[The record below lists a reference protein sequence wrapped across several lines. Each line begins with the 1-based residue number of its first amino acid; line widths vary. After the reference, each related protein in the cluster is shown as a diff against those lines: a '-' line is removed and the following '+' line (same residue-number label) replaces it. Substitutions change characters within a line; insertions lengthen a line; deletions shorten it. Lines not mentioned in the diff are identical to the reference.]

1 MPLHGKIVVI
11 KRSGGDGTEFPLT
24 ASCLFGRKPDCDI
37 RIQVAQV
44 SKEHCRIDLN
54 ENKEVI
60 LTNLS
65 SVNPTRVNGE
75 ALQQSERLKHGDVIT
90 IVDRSFRFEYPPA
103 PTPKKFAK
111 EGKSESPKPHLKDGT
126 NHSIQRSLED
136 TKEAGDME
144 PSKAVSPFSDLYQM
158 IRKSLDVK
166 TPRKYSD
173 NNFQRPMRKIQEDAA
188 TIEPPKTDLACG
200 EGVAEAITP
209 KSNQKIKNPSQI
221 LVSDAAHTPLKDAE
235 NVISEA
241 TSPQTRQRMA
251 PQRFSAGDAMEKVC
265 SPTPKSPMRRR
276 SKEVTP
282 AKEQGKVMHSPKAD
296 SAGVAGKVL
305 KKRKSAEL
313 LMKKR
318 VSFGGYLVPELFD
331 KKLPPDSPLRKGDTP
346 RRSLSLEK
354 PKQSLLRRASV
365 IGLLNEADVMESP
378 NRPPAKKSLKR
389 KSLSPGK
396 TKSVS
401 LNRKSPGKKS
411 PKSASPKRES
421 PGKKSP
427 KSASP
432 KRASP
437 GKKSPKSA
445 SPKRASPG
453 KKSPKSASPKRESP
467 GKKSPKSASPKRE
480 SFGKKSP
487 KAASL
492 KRESPGKKSPKSKT
506 PSPKL
511 PRSTRVSP
519 KGASPRKKSPKSSTL
534 SAIASPS
541 GKKSPTSKPS
551 TPKRAFSFSKKL
563 ATPMANTRTSLKS
576 TPSQETPKAKTSSA
590 SQRETSS
597 VQGRFSVSRIKTPSP
612 IAEDAVTTQC
622 AMDTPK
628 IPLRRKSMK
637 STSRKTPC
645 LARSAVKVMLRRSSV
660 SRASLKVMS
669 TWADTVKFGKAKV
682 KAVVPAKKVLKST
695 SNATTVKKNMSK
707 QKTPVRKPLGHTST
721 GHANSPVTIIV
732 GRALKQTAV
741 HAAAVPKV
749 VFSTAISKKNLKM
762 DEDLSGISEMFKT
775 PVNERKQSSLQN
787 KSSAVKAPVGVME
800 SALPEPSLLN
810 TPEEPGE
817 MMVSPLTAASVVK
830 AGRFNKEAVK
840 RLLDDES
847 SFNCDV
853 STLDSVATPEQKPQL
868 PECLTGGKR
877 TTNTLTQE
885 PVQALRE
892 KLVQTP
898 KQKPEQ
904 QELVPGVKKITPKPK
919 NEPVEDLRGKL
930 LKTPKQKPEQQECL
944 TGVKRIMKTP
954 RQKTTPIE
962 HLRGKLLK
970 TPKQKPQVAD
980 ISFGGLADLLK
991 TPQGQESQSQEADT
1005 ETPNVE
1011 ITPMSCMSDVKRM
1024 VKTPKQKSAPVEDMF
1039 GIERLMKTPKER
1051 SEPVEEHFGIKRL
1064 VKSPRLRGN
1073 APVEDFEGLQDLM
1086 EEPIPEPLK
1095 QTETSECGDQATLNS
1110 SDLVIAAK
1118 ELDFTLG
1125 QAQNEDG
1132 SSKLDISKGETAT
1145 VLVEVPIDYC
1155 EPSDAKEVFSEAV
1168 IEDETPAMTEIPAT
1182 DAAPSKKPIR
1192 GRKAKMVK
1200 SKAANNK
1207 QEMAEP
1213 SQDIVPVRGRR
1224 GRNADPVGPTRDV
1237 VEPAQE
1243 EAKAAQTTK
1252 KGRGAKKVSEQVETF
1267 PESKQSLPP
1276 ADNGRDAP
1284 LEKDAVKPKQGRKPK
1299 HESVQSKTTLPE
1311 TDLTSAGSDHAS
1323 PEGDGDDKL
1332 EQTPSEQKY
1341 VLTVQKKS
1349 VRGRRGK
1356 LVVDSRAEEEVCKE
1370 AVDLAVVKARRGK
1383 KTVAIATPARRQT
1396 TRSKKPKED
1405 SVGAQSKIVQDVE
1418 VNLEPVM
1425 SADAVN
1431 EETTSTTM
1439 QEDEP
1444 AVELV
1449 VKPSRGRKTKR
1460 AQLEPPQP
1468 VPEGTPNSVSKQAK
1482 LPASPSPK
1490 RRRGRKVISV
1500 SAELKEVSK
1509 DPSEE
1514 TKQQSKS
1521 VSKTRGRNTRQVAE
1535 PQEAVKKLRNSK
1547 KDVEEHVPVET
1558 EAPLVTEPQK
1568 VCDTTP
1574 GVAKT
1579 RRGGVKK
1586 SKQEAAK
1593 LNSESTEDQEGPI
1606 ETPTEKPKRD
1616 RGSEPVEDVDGTT
1629 EVSEEKPEQK
1639 PQRGRGVKTNSKR
1652 DLLQVVPAKRA
1663 RRGAKEVEVPE
1674 STAALVKP
1682 VKRGRQAAAKV
1693 SSESNTTHDSNAKI
1707 STRSVRWK
1715 PEVEVYEIPKAT
1727 PVKVVRGRKS
1737 KLADQADTPSQSESK
1752 NAHQTEEDLSGK
1764 AAEAQPAKRTR
1775 QGAKAAGKAESPNKV
1790 EEPRTR
1796 RGRSANK

>member
-1 MPLHGKIVVI
+1 
-11 KRSGGDGTEFPLT
+11 
-24 ASCLFGRKPDCDI
+24 
-37 RIQVAQV
+37 
-44 SKEHCRIDLN
+44 
-54 ENKEVI
+54 
-60 LTNLS
+60 
-65 SVNPTRVNGE
+65 
-75 ALQQSERLKHGDVIT
+75 
-90 IVDRSFRFEYPPA
+90 
-103 PTPKKFAK
+103 
-111 EGKSESPKPHLKDGT
+111 
-126 NHSIQRSLED
+126 
-136 TKEAGDME
+136 ME

-158 IRKSLDVK
+158 IKKSLDVK

-173 NNFQRPMRKIQEDAA
+173 NNFQIPMRKTQEDAG

-200 EGVAEAITP
+200 EGVAEAIPP
-209 KSNQKIKNPSQI
+209 KSDQNIENPSQV
-221 LVSDAAHTPLKDAE
+221 LASDAAHIPLKDAE

-251 PQRFSAGDAMEKVC
+251 PQRFSAGDVMEKVC

-282 AKEQGKVMHSPKAD
+282 AKEQGKVLTHSPNAD

-313 LMKKR
+313 LRKKR

-346 RRSLSLEK
+346 RRSLSLDK
-354 PKQSLLRRASV
+354 PIQSLLRRASV

-396 TKSVS
+396 KTKSLS
-401 LNRKSPGKKS
+401 LKRKSPGKMS

-480 SFGKKSP
+480 SPGKKSPKLASPKRESPVKKSPKSASPKRVSFGKKSP

-492 KRESPGKKSPKSKT
+492 KRETPGKKSPKSKT

-511 PRSTRVSP
+511 PRSSRVSP
-519 KGASPRKKSPKSSTL
+519 KGASPRKKSPKSSTP

-551 TPKRAFSFSKKL
+551 TPKIAFSFSKKL

-576 TPSQETPKAKTSSA
+576 TPRETPKAKTSSA

-597 VQGRFSVSRIKTPSP
+597 LQGRFSVSRIKTPSP

-622 AMDTPK
+622 VMDTPK

-682 KAVVPAKKVLKST
+682 KAVVPAKKVVKKST

-741 HAAAVPKV
+741 HAAAAPKV
-749 VFSTAISKKNLKM
+749 VFNTAISKKNLKM

-775 PVNERKQSSLQN
+775 PVNERKQSFLQN

-800 SALPEPSLLN
+800 SALPEPFLLN

-853 STLDSVATPEQKPQL
+853 STLDSAATPEQTPQI
-868 PECLTGGKR
+868 PECLTGGKM

-885 PVQALRE
+885 PVLALRG

-904 QELVPGVKKITPKPK
+904 QELFPVVKRITPKPK

-930 LKTPKQKPEQQECL
+930 LKTPKQKPEQQEYL

-954 RQKTTPIE
+954 RQKTTPIDC
-962 HLRGKLLK
+962 LRGKLLK

-980 ISFGGLADLLK
+980 VSFSGLADLLK
-991 TPQGQESQSQEADT
+991 TPQSQESQSQEADT

-1011 ITPMSCMSDVKRM
+1011 TTPMSCMSKVKRM
-1024 VKTPKQKSAPVEDMF
+1024 VKTPKQKSSPVEDMF

-1051 SEPVEEHFGIKRL
+1051 SKPVEEHFGIKRL

-1086 EEPIPEPLK
+1086 EEPIPEPPK
-1095 QTETSECGDQATLNS
+1095 QTETTECGDQATLNS

-1118 ELDFTLG
+1118 
-1125 QAQNEDG
+1125 
-1132 SSKLDISKGETAT
+1132 GETAT
-1145 VLVEVPIDYC
+1145 VLVEVPIDSC
-1155 EPSDAKEVFSEAV
+1155 QPSDAKEVFSEAV
-1168 IEDETPAMTEIPAT
+1168 IEEETPAMTEMPAI
-1182 DAAPSKKPIR
+1182 DATPSKKPIR
-1192 GRKAKMVK
+1192 GRRAKMVK
-1200 SKAANNK
+1200 SKAVNNK
-1207 QEMAEP
+1207 QEMAVP
-1213 SQDIVPVRGRR
+1213 SQEIVPVRGRR
-1224 GRNADPVGPTRDV
+1224 GRNTDPVGPPRDV
-1237 VEPAQE
+1237 FEPAQE

-1276 ADNGRDAP
+1276 ADNAPDAP
-1284 LEKDAVKPKQGRKPK
+1284 LENAVKPKRGQKPK
-1299 HESVQSKTTLPE
+1299 HESMQSQTTLPE
-1311 TDLTSAGSDHAS
+1311 TDMTSASSDHAS
-1323 PEGDGDDKL
+1323 PEGDDDDKL
-1332 EQTPSEQKY
+1332 EQTPSEQKD

-1349 VRGRRGK
+1349 IRGRRGK
-1356 LVVDSRAEEEVCKE
+1356 LVADTRAEEEVCKE

-1396 TRSKKPKED
+1396 TRSKKTKED

-1444 AVELV
+1444 AEELV

-1468 VPEGTPNSVSKQAK
+1468 EPEGTPNSVSKQAK

-1535 PQEAVKKLRNSK
+1535 PQEVVNKLRNSK
-1547 KDVEEHVPVET
+1547 KDVEEHVAVET
-1558 EAPLVTEPQK
+1558 EAPLVTELQK
-1568 VCDTTP
+1568 VCDTTL

-1579 RRGGVKK
+1579 RRGVKK

-1616 RGSEPVEDVDGTT
+1616 RRSKPVEDVDETT
-1629 EVSEEKPEQK
+1629 EVSEEKPAQK
-1639 PQRGRGVKTNSKR
+1639 PQRGRGVKTNSKH

-1663 RRGAKEVEVPE
+1663 RRGAAVTCEKAKEVEVQLE

-1682 VKRGRQAAAKV
+1682 NKRGRQAAAKV
-1693 SSESNTTHDSNAKI
+1693 SSESNTTQDSNAKI
-1707 STRSVRWK
+1707 STRSVKWN
-1715 PEVEVYEIPKAT
+1715 PDIEVHEIPKAMS
-1727 PVKVVRGRKS
+1727 VKVVRGRKS
-1737 KLADQADTPSQSESK
+1737 KLANPADTPSQSESK

-1775 QGAKAAGKAESPNKV
+1775 QGAKAADKESPNKV

>member
-296 SAGVAGKVL
+296 SAGVAGKAVL

-1118 ELDFTLG
+1118 
-1125 QAQNEDG
+1125 
-1132 SSKLDISKGETAT
+1132 GETAT